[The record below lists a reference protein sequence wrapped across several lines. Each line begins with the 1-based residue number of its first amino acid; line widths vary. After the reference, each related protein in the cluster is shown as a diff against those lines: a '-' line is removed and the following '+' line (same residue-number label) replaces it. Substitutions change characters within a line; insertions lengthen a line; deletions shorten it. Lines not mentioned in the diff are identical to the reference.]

1 MESKEVAQT
10 IAELLSRK
18 KAKDVVMIDIAE
30 KSSFA
35 DFFVI
40 ATGTS
45 DRQLGALAD
54 DVEDKFAEL
63 GIEPKS
69 KDGRPDTG
77 WILVD
82 GRQVYA
88 RKDLERLRIHTGR
101 LIKELHNA
109 QRQI

>member
-1 MESKEVAQT
+1 MESKEVAQA

-63 GIEPKS
+63 GIDPKS
-69 KDGRPDTG
+69 KDGRRSPCCYIG
-77 WILVD
+77 I
-82 GRQVYA
+82 
-88 RKDLERLRIHTGR
+88 KRIMLSFITVSYTIPIR
-101 LIKELHNA
+101 FATN
-109 QRQI
+109 